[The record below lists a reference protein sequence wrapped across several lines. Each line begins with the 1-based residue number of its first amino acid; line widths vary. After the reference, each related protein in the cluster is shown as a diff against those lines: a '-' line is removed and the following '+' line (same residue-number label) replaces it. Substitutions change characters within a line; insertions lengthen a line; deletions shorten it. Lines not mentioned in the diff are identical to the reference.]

1 MKNGK
6 SQMLILLALIILSF
20 VVRES
25 FAQYVRY
32 TSRPVATSNCAT
44 GNCPAQNRTNATPA
58 QKEIP
63 KEATPEKETDGQE
76 TRLVDPIPEE
86 PTNVSEKEGNGPCVN
101 QDEEWATPN
110 MSADAETN
118 DGLGSITLIYPSTA
132 QSNDEVVAYASRRAR
147 ELVAEDY
154 DPIDSETPIG
164 SIRTVGARLREL
176 TSAIEE
182 QQKKIDL
189 ISGNDGE
196 YAMIIDSIKKLREN
210 DESFQKDAREGL
222 ASVLEAVKKQN
233 ESFIAERVKDA
244 VTPAPASVG
253 KWVVIALVGL
263 TILVIWFILI
273 VKIIG
278 WFINLGKS
286 SIAKVV
292 ESAVSSVRSI
302 KNDSN
307 SPDEIKL

>member
-44 GNCPAQNRTNATPA
+44 GNYPAQNRTNATPA

-147 ELVAEDY
+147 EPVAEDD

-176 TSAIEE
+176 TSVIEE

-253 KWVVIALVGL
+253 KWGVIALVGL

-302 KNDSN
+302 KSDSN
-307 SPDEIKL
+307 SSDEIKL